1 MFWTVETGDPELSST
16 LAEELSERISREG
29 KITFHDWMNA
39 ALYHPT
45 LGYYNRSDL
54 KRWGREGD
62 YRTSPE
68 RSELFAATF
77 ARYFVNLYERMGRP
91 AKFTIVE
98 MGAGNG
104 KFAAGV
110 LGKLQKDFRFVFDIL
125 HYVVVEASDD
135 ATQSTAEELN
145 GFHGHVH
152 FVDSSDIPVIQSG
165 IVFSNELLDAFAVHR
180 VKSIEGQLKELYV
193 GLNASGQFV
202 WLADD
207 LSSEEVRRY
216 CDANLPTLLDGQ
228 VVEVNL
234 SIEGWLQLLAERF
247 VSGYLVSV
255 DYGAEANVLYNASVR
270 REGTLRAFSRH
281 EFVDDVLSAP
291 GEYDITSTV
300 NWTHVKAEGE
310 KRGFAVDEF
319 APLDKFLMNVGVLDE
334 LERGLNMAVN
344 EGARSSL
351 TTAAR
356 EMILPG
362 GMASSFQVL
371 VQRKISE

>member
-1 MFWTVETGDPELSST
+1 MFGLSKQGEAESSST
-16 LAEELSERISREG
+16 LAEELSERISRED

-110 LGKLQKDFRFVFDIL
+110 LGKLQKDFPSAFDIL
-125 HYVVVEASDD
+125 DYVVVEASQD
-135 ATQSTAEELN
+135 ATRRTAEELN
-145 GFHGHVH
+145 GFHGHVQ
-152 FVDSSDIPVIQSG
+152 FVDSLGIPVIQSG

-234 SIEGWLQLLAERF
+234 TIEGWLQLLAERF
-247 VSGYLVSV
+247 VNGYLVSV

-270 REGTLRAFSRH
+270 REGTLRAFSSH

-319 APLDKFLMNVGVLDE
+319 APLDKFLMNGGVLDE

>member
-1 MFWTVETGDPELSST
+1 MFGLSKQGEAELSST
-16 LAEELSERISREG
+16 LAEELSERICREG

-77 ARYFVNLYERMGRP
+77 AVYFVSLYERMGRP
-91 AKFTIVE
+91 EKFTIVE

-110 LGKLQKDFRFVFDIL
+110 LGKLQTDFRSVFDIL
-125 HYVVVEASDD
+125 DYVVVEASQD
-135 ATQSTAEELN
+135 ATQRSAEELT

-152 FVDSSDIPVIQSG
+152 FLDSSDIPLIQSG

-180 VKSIEGQLKELYV
+180 VKSIDGQLKELYV
-193 GLNASGQFV
+193 GLNGSGQFV
-202 WLADD
+202 WVADD

-216 CDANLPTLLDGQ
+216 CEMNLPTLVDGQ

-234 SIEGWLQLLAERF
+234 AIEEWLQLLAERF
-247 VSGYLVSV
+247 VTGYLVSV
-255 DYGAEANVLYNASVR
+255 DYGAEANVLFDASVR
-270 REGTLRAFSRH
+270 CEGTLRAFSRH
-281 EFVDDVLSAP
+281 EFVDNVLSAP
-291 GEYDITSTV
+291 GDYDITSTV

-310 KRGFAVDEF
+310 KRGFEVDEF
-319 APLDKFLMNVGVLDE
+319 APLDKFLMNFGILDE
-334 LERGLNMAVN
+334 LEFRLNRAVN
-344 EGARSSL
+344 EAERSSL

-362 GMASSFQVL
+362 CMASSFQVL
-371 VQRKISE
+371 VQRKTSE

>member
-1 MFWTVETGDPELSST
+1 LSST

-152 FVDSSDIPVIQSG
+152 FVDSSDIPLIQSG

>member
-1 MFWTVETGDPELSST
+1 MFGLSKQGEAELSST
-16 LAEELSERISREG
+16 LAEELAERIRREG

-110 LGKLQKDFRFVFDIL
+110 LGKLQKDFRSVFDIL
-125 HYVVVEASDD
+125 DYVVMEASQD
-135 ATQSTAEELN
+135 ATQRSAEELT
-145 GFHGHVH
+145 GFHGHVQ

-202 WLADD
+202 WVADE

-216 CDANLPTLLDGQ
+216 CEANLPTLLDGQ

-234 SIEGWLQLLAERF
+234 TIEGWLQLLAERF
-247 VSGYLVSV
+247 VNGYLVSV
-255 DYGAEANVLYNASVR
+255 DYGAEAKVLYNASVR

-334 LERGLNMAVN
+334 LERGLNTAVN